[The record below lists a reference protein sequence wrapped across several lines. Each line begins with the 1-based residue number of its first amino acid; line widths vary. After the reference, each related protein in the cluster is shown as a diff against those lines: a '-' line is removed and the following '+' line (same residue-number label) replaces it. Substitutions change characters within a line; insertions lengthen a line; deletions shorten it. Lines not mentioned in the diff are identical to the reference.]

1 MKIYIVVD
9 RKDYAM
15 QVGDL
20 EGAPLFYVKKWIEGA
35 GVNLSLDWVK
45 IKRLGDKSYDAGIP
59 PLRQKEIADELISF
73 KPDIVIGLGKMALN
87 WLRGDS
93 TMSHSLMDERGMP
106 FKNVI
111 NGQTTICTFPPR
123 YCFAVAHD
131 EIIVKHDFAKAV
143 RLGKNGW
150 VQEEYHNYF
159 HPTFEE
165 AKQRLQ
171 WCIDNKDNIHRLSI
185 DIETLFTSGKMTCFG
200 FAWAEDSAMVIPFVP
215 YHWAG
220 QARSFS
226 WTETLILMRLIKKMC
241 TVCKCVG
248 QNAVHF
254 DHYVLARNYGILAN
268 LVDDTMF
275 AWWELYPSFDKN
287 LGFMSSMLTDNE
299 YWKGMLK
306 EARSGKVERWQ
317 EFKYNGLDCIV
328 ALQCANKIEK
338 MLAEKPN
345 ASKHYNFNIRVSRA
359 YQHMAFQG
367 CHINK
372 DLLEEMKQKTQAE
385 LDDKTKQF
393 YDMTGK
399 KINVISP
406 KQMKDWLYID
416 LGLPMKLKAKKDKY
430 GNREATE
437 TADALSVYIL
447 AGEHPEI
454 PALRLANQLRK
465 LHKRM
470 SGLNGIQTDDK
481 GICRWSFNCVGTK
494 VGRSS
499 GAKPLHE
506 PGVQPQNVDKF
517 FRDLFIPPKGY
528 LWVKADLEGA
538 DSVTMAACMK
548 AIEEQHMLGSLQI
561 LKEGRKIVPVKYDGL
576 SNLYH
581 DIDAWI
587 KPAQVVALEILLKQP
602 VTTWSIDQIKS
613 ELPKLKTPEGKKIYK
628 IAKAINHGS
637 AYMLG
642 FSGMSDNML
651 RLSEGELYVSPDT
664 CRKFQETLYSRYD
677 YRMYHGVIK
686 QIMEENPVLKAAN
699 GQERF
704 FYGRPDSAMHREMCS
719 YLPQVHTA
727 FVTNKV
733 IERFYYDKDS
743 VLLLNNQVHDELDGF
758 VLEDDVDKLEQQFRD
773 KCYVPLTIWGI
784 EFNIR
789 FEAQVGPTWGTLTKD
804 LNLYK

>member
-1 MKIYIVVD
+1 MRIYVVVD
-9 RKDYAM
+9 RKDNARWQSDM
-15 QVGDL
+15 
-20 EGAPLFYVKKWIEGA
+20 EGAALFFLKKWIEQA
-35 GVNLSLDWVK
+35 GVNLGIDLVRV
-45 IKRLGDKSYDAGIP
+45 KRLGDKAFDTAIPQPRASGIA
-59 PLRQKEIADELISF
+59 QDLIDF
-73 KPDIVIGLGKMALN
+73 KPDIVIGLGKMALQF
-87 WLRGDS
+87 LKGKDDVSLDS
-93 TMSHSLMDERGMP
+93 ERGMP

-111 NGQTTICTFPPR
+111 NGQTTICTFTPR
-123 YCFAVAHD
+123 YTFMVSHD
-131 EIIVKHDFAKAV
+131 EHIAKLDFQKAI

-150 VQEEYHNYF
+150 TEPEYNNYF

-165 AKQRLQ
+165 AKERLQ

-200 FAWAEDSAMVIPFVP
+200 FAWSETDAMVIPFVS
-215 YHWAG
+215 YSWGG
-220 QARSFS
+220 QYRKFT
-226 WTETLILMRLIKKMC
+226 WEQTLILMRLIKKMC
-241 TVCKCVG
+241 EVCKCVG

-275 AWWELYPSFDKN
+275 GWWELYPSFDKN
-287 LGFMSSMLTDNE
+287 LGFMSSILTDNA

-306 EARSGKVERWQ
+306 EARNGKVERWQ

-328 ALQCANKIEK
+328 ALQCANRIEAA
-338 MLAEKPN
+338 LAKKHN
-345 ASKHYNFNIRVSRA
+345 ARQHYDFNIRVSRA

-367 CHINK
+367 CMIDK
-372 DLLEEMKQKTQAE
+372 DLLEQKKKETEQE
-385 LDDKTKQF
+385 LKEKTEQF
-393 YDMTGK
+393 YELAGK
-399 KINVISP
+399 KISVTSP

-416 LGLPMKLKAKKDKY
+416 LGLPMMLKVKKDKY

-447 AGEHPEI
+447 AGKHPEI
-454 PALRLANQLRK
+454 PALRMANQLRK
-465 LHKRM
+465 LHKRL
-470 SGLNGIQTDDK
+470 SGLEGIQTDDK
-481 GICRWSFNCVGTK
+481 GCCRWSFNCVGTK

-499 GAKPLHE
+499 GYKPLHE
-506 PGVQPQNVDKF
+506 PGVQPQNVDKL
-517 FRDLFIPPKGY
+517 FRDLFIPPRGY

-548 AIEEQHMLGSLQI
+548 AIEEQRMLGEKQFI
-561 LKEGRKIVPVKYDGL
+561 KEGRQEIPIKYEGL

-602 VTTWSIDQIKS
+602 VTTWSIEKIK
-613 ELPKLKTPEGKKIYK
+613 EHLHLLKTKEGKKIYK

-664 CRKFQETLYSRYD
+664 CKHFQQTLYARYD

-686 QIMEENPVLKAAN
+686 GIMEACPMLKAGN
-699 GQERF
+699 GQERY

-733 IERFYYDKDS
+733 IERFYYDKNS
-743 VLLLNNQVHDELDGF
+743 VLKLCNQVHDELCGF
-758 VLEDDVDKLEQQFRD
+758 VLEDDVDKLEEQFRQ
-773 KCYVPLTIWGI
+773 KCNVPLTIWNVP
-784 EFNIR
+784 FVIR
-789 FEAQVGPTWGTLTKD
+789 FEAQVGPTWGTLTRD
-804 LNLYK
+804 LNLYS

>member
-9 RKDYAM
+9 RKDKATWTSDM
-15 QVGDL
+15 
-20 EGAPLFYVKKWIEGA
+20 EGAPLFFVKKWLEQA
-35 GVNLSLDWVK
+35 GVKLGEDYVRVK
-45 IKRLGDKSYDAGIP
+45 RIGSKSYDSPIEQSRALNIT
-59 PLRQKEIADELISF
+59 RDMQIF
-73 KPDIVIGLGKMALN
+73 CPDIVIGLGKMALQF
-87 WLRGDS
+87 LKGKDDVSLDS
-93 TMSHSLMDERGMP
+93 ERGMP
-106 FKNVI
+106 FRNVI
-111 NGQTTICTFPPR
+111 NGQVTICTFAPR
-123 YCFAVAHD
+123 YIFAVAHD
-131 EIIVKHDFAKAV
+131 ELVVKLDFKKAY
-143 RLGKNGW
+143 RLGKTGW
-150 VQEEYHNYF
+150 TQPEYNNAF

-165 AKQRLQ
+165 AKYRLQ

-200 FAWAEDSAMVIPFVP
+200 FAWSETEAMVIPFVS
-215 YHWAG
+215 YNWGG
-220 QARSFS
+220 QHRSFT
-226 WTETLILMRLIKKMC
+226 WEQTLILMRLIKKMC
-241 TVCKCVG
+241 EVCKCVG

-275 AWWELYPSFDKN
+275 GWWELYPSFDKN
-287 LGFMSSMLTDNE
+287 LGFMSSILTDNE

-328 ALQCANKIEK
+328 ALQCANRIEA
-338 MLAEKPN
+338 MLKEKPK
-345 ASKHYNFNIRVSRA
+345 AEQHYNFNIRVSRA
-359 YQHMAFQG
+359 YQHMSFQG
-367 CHINK
+367 CMINK
-372 DLLEEMKQKTQAE
+372 DLLEQRKKETQQELTEKTE
-385 LDDKTKQF
+385 QF
-393 YDMTGK
+393 YSMIGK
-399 KINVISP
+399 KISVTSP

-416 LGLPMKLKAKKDKY
+416 LGLPMMLKAKKDKY

-447 AGEHPEI
+447 AGRHPEI
-454 PALRLANQLRK
+454 PALRMANQLRK
-465 LHKRM
+465 LHKRL

-481 GICRWSFNCVGTK
+481 GVCRWSFNCVGTK

-499 GAKPLHE
+499 GYKPLHE
-506 PGVQPQNVDKF
+506 PGVQPQNVDRL
-517 FRDLFIPPKGY
+517 FRDLFIPPRGY

-548 AIEEQHMLGSLQI
+548 AIEEQRMLGEKQFI
-561 LKEGRKIVPVKYDGL
+561 KEGRQEIPIKYDGL

-581 DIDAWI
+581 DVDAWL
-587 KPAQVVALEILLKQP
+587 KPAQVVALEIILKKP
-602 VTTWSIDQIKS
+602 VTTWSIEQIK
-613 ELPKLKTPEGKKIYK
+613 EQLPLLKTKEGKKIYK

-651 RLSEGELYVSPDT
+651 RLSEGELYVSPET
-664 CRKFQETLYSRYD
+664 CKQFQQTLYSRYD

-686 QIMEENPVLKAAN
+686 NIMESEPLLKAAN
-699 GQERF
+699 GQERY

-733 IERFYYDKDS
+733 IERFYYDKNS
-743 VLLLNNQVHDELDGF
+743 ALLLNDQVHDELDGF
-758 VLEDDVDKLEQQFRD
+758 VLEDDVDLLEKQFRE
-773 KCYVPLTIWGI
+773 KSYVPLNIWGV

-789 FEAQVGPTWGTLTKD
+789 FEAQVGENWGSLTKD
-804 LNLYK
+804 LNLYN